1 MDIPNNIPQCN
12 RVYVRRERRVKEC
25 LIDSAQAAIFDL
37 HTRGGTNINDAMVE
51 AVEMANRIKESAIYA
66 DVQEI
71 MIIFLTD
78 GEATSGPTTNRE
90 QIKRNVKN
98 KNNKYNTRIY
108 GLAFGSGADFDLI
121 KGISEDSNAFAK
133 RIYESGSSYQ
143 QLENFYQEISDPKLK
158 NLHFK
163 YIADGQEIPAS
174 KLTKNDFGNAYG
186 SNEFVIAGEFGNNNN
201 ITELQIQILGEDAN
215 GAYEKIISISDPCY
229 PVAMPRNS
237 LARISNET
245 EYDDDSIVDMYSNR
259 MLYPVPC
266 LPQPPVYEESW
277 QKSEAE
283 EFMEKLWAYKRV
295 HLLLD
300 PKECGQYLDEPTYS
314 QEPIDDYIE
323 EVEENENCT
332 NKAIKLAKEYN
343 FVTKVTS
350 LVVESNNEYI
360 KNSTINRDAPSSG
373 SIGPRYTSRSFN
385 PVYQSA
391 PMGRNFTPMVYKSS
405 GGGKSLVH
413 GVQSKR
419 GRGYG
424 SSRRRMA
431 MGGARKSSVNIP
443 QFDLQH
449 SMSNVNSMSISNSQS
464 HNILY
469 DDIDDYSSLDY
480 DYFSSGGLPPVTNPP
495 TTTTTRPPCTFGKL
509 TMYEKTYFRG
519 QPIVIESDHI
529 QDFASFPNLI
539 DDKLAS
545 INVEGDCCWR
555 IFEGKNFSGINMWLF
570 PREYNS
576 ATDIKS
582 IYKKASSAKM
592 FQC

>member
-237 LARISNET
+237 FARISNET
-245 EYDDDSIVDMYSNR
+245 EYDDDSIMDMYSNR
-259 MLYPVPC
+259 MLYPMPC

-300 PKECGQYLDEPTYS
+300 PKDCGQYLDEPTYS

-323 EVEENENCT
+323 DVEENENCT
-332 NKAIKLAKEYN
+332 NKAIELAKEYN

-350 LVVESNNEYI
+350 FVVESNNEYI

-391 PMGRNFTPMVYKSS
+391 PMGRNYTPVRKS
-405 GGGKSLVH
+405 
-413 GVQSKR
+413 QR
-419 GRGYG
+419 ARNGY
-424 SSRRRMA
+424 SA

-449 SMSNVNSMSISNSQS
+449 SMSTINSMSMSTSQS
-464 HNILY
+464 INTFKV
-469 DDIDDYSSLDY
+469 DSDY
-480 DYFSSGGLPPVTNPP
+480 DYLSVDYSATYDNYGPRGPPVTNPP
-495 TTTTTRPPCTFGKL
+495 TTRPPCTFGKL

>member
-37 HTRGGTNINDAMVE
+37 HTRGGTNINDAMIE

-108 GLAFGSGADFDLI
+108 GLAFGSGADYDLI

-143 QLENFYQEISDPKLK
+143 QLENFYREISDPKLK

-237 LARISNET
+237 FARISNET
-245 EYDDDSIVDMYSNR
+245 EYDDDSIMDMYSNR
-259 MLYPVPC
+259 MLYPMPC

-300 PKECGQYLDEPTYS
+300 PKDCGQYLDEPTYS

-323 EVEENENCT
+323 DAEENENCT
-332 NKAIKLAKEYN
+332 KKAIELAKEYN

-391 PMGRNFTPMVYKSS
+391 PMGRNYTPVRKS
-405 GGGKSLVH
+405 
-413 GVQSKR
+413 QR
-419 GRGYG
+419 ARNGY
-424 SSRRRMA
+424 SA

-449 SMSNVNSMSISNSQS
+449 SMSTINSMSMSTSQS
-464 HNILY
+464 INTFKA
-469 DDIDDYSSLDY
+469 DSDY
-480 DYFSSGGLPPVTNPP
+480 DYLSVDYSATYDNYGPRGPPVTNPP
-495 TTTTTRPPCTFGKL
+495 TTRPPCTFGKL

>member
-1 MDIPNNIPQCN
+1 
-12 RVYVRRERRVKEC
+12 
-25 LIDSAQAAIFDL
+25 
-37 HTRGGTNINDAMVE
+37 
-51 AVEMANRIKESAIYA
+51 
-66 DVQEI
+66 
-71 MIIFLTD
+71 
-78 GEATSGPTTNRE
+78 
-90 QIKRNVKN
+90 
-98 KNNKYNTRIY
+98 
-108 GLAFGSGADFDLI
+108 
-121 KGISEDSNAFAK
+121 
-133 RIYESGSSYQ
+133 
-143 QLENFYQEISDPKLK
+143 
-158 NLHFK
+158 
-163 YIADGQEIPAS
+163 
-174 KLTKNDFGNAYG
+174 
-186 SNEFVIAGEFGNNNN
+186 
-201 ITELQIQILGEDAN
+201 
-215 GAYEKIISISDPCY
+215 
-229 PVAMPRNS
+229 
-237 LARISNET
+237 
-245 EYDDDSIVDMYSNR
+245 
-259 MLYPVPC
+259 
-266 LPQPPVYEESW
+266 
-277 QKSEAE
+277 
-283 EFMEKLWAYKRV
+283 MEKLWAYKRV

>member
-245 EYDDDSIVDMYSNR
+245 EYDDDSIMDMYSNR
-259 MLYPVPC
+259 MLYPMPC

-323 EVEENENCT
+323 DAEENENCT
-332 NKAIKLAKEYN
+332 KKAIELAKEYN

-391 PMGRNFTPMVYKSS
+391 PMGRNYTPVRKS
-405 GGGKSLVH
+405 
-413 GVQSKR
+413 QR
-419 GRGYG
+419 ARNGY
-424 SSRRRMA
+424 SA

-449 SMSNVNSMSISNSQS
+449 SMSTINSMSMSTSQS
-464 HNILY
+464 INTFKA
-469 DDIDDYSSLDY
+469 DSDY
-480 DYFSSGGLPPVTNPP
+480 DYLSVDYSATYDNYGPRGPPVTNPP
-495 TTTTTRPPCTFGKL
+495 TTRPPCTFGKL

>member
-201 ITELQIQILGEDAN
+201 ITEFQIQILGEDAN

-245 EYDDDSIVDMYSNR
+245 EYDDDSIMDMYSNR
-259 MLYPVPC
+259 MLYPMPC

-300 PKECGQYLDEPTYS
+300 PKDCGQYLDEPTYS

-323 EVEENENCT
+323 DVEENENCT
-332 NKAIKLAKEYN
+332 NKAIELAKEYN

-391 PMGRNFTPMVYKSS
+391 PMGRNYTPVRKS
-405 GGGKSLVH
+405 
-413 GVQSKR
+413 QR
-419 GRGYG
+419 ARNGY
-424 SSRRRMA
+424 SA

-449 SMSNVNSMSISNSQS
+449 SMSTINSMSMSTSQS
-464 HNILY
+464 INTFKA
-469 DDIDDYSSLDY
+469 DSDY
-480 DYFSSGGLPPVTNPP
+480 DYLSVDYSATYDNYGPRGPPVTNPP
-495 TTTTTRPPCTFGKL
+495 TTRPPCTFGKL

>member
-1 MDIPNNIPQCN
+1 MI
-12 RVYVRRERRVKEC
+12 
-25 LIDSAQAAIFDL
+25 
-37 HTRGGTNINDAMVE
+37 E

-90 QIKRNVKN
+90 QIKRNVKS

-186 SNEFVIAGEFGNNNN
+186 SNEFVIAGEFGNDNN

-245 EYDDDSIVDMYSNR
+245 EYDDDSIMDMYSNR
-259 MLYPVPC
+259 MLYPMPC

-283 EFMEKLWAYKRV
+283 EFMEKLWAYKRI

-300 PKECGQYLDEPTYS
+300 RKECGQYLDEPTYS
-314 QEPIDDYIE
+314 QEPIDDYTE
-323 EVEENENCT
+323 DVEENENCT
-332 NKAIKLAKEYN
+332 NKAIELAKEYN

-360 KNSTINRDAPSSG
+360 KNSTINRDAPSSR

-405 GGGKSLVH
+405 GG
-413 GVQSKR
+413 
-419 GRGYG
+419 
-424 SSRRRMA
+424 
-431 MGGARKSSVNIP
+431 
-443 QFDLQH
+443 
-449 SMSNVNSMSISNSQS
+449 
-464 HNILY
+464 
-469 DDIDDYSSLDY
+469 
-480 DYFSSGGLPPVTNPP
+480 
-495 TTTTTRPPCTFGKL
+495 
-509 TMYEKTYFRG
+509 
-519 QPIVIESDHI
+519 
-529 QDFASFPNLI
+529 
-539 DDKLAS
+539 
-545 INVEGDCCWR
+545 
-555 IFEGKNFSGINMWLF
+555 
-570 PREYNS
+570 
-576 ATDIKS
+576 
-582 IYKKASSAKM
+582 
-592 FQC
+592 